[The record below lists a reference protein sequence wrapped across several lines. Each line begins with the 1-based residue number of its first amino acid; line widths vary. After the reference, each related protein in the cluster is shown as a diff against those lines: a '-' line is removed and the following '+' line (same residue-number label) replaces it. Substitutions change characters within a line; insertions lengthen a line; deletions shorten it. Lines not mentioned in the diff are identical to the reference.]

1 MIIIPA
7 RLESTRF
14 PNKVLCDIGGLPMV
28 VRTAL
33 NAKKVDEVIVAC
45 DDTRIQ
51 DVCKEYKIES
61 VLTSKDHTSGTD
73 RCAEAIRKL
82 DIAQDEIVINV
93 QADEPFLEQNVIV
106 TLQNLMKEKQPF
118 MASLAKVINK
128 EHITDSN
135 LVKVVCN
142 AKKEAIYFSRAPIPF
157 CRDEVCEALQNTP
170 YLGHLGLYGFF
181 ARTLEEFCSLP
192 KSPLEEIEK
201 LEQLRA
207 IYHKKSIAMAVV
219 QTQSVGIDT
228 LEDYEKAL
236 QYLTNNIEQ

>member
-73 RCAEAIRKL
+73 RCAEAI
-82 DIAQDEIVINV
+82 
-93 QADEPFLEQNVIV
+93 
-106 TLQNLMKEKQPF
+106 
-118 MASLAKVINK
+118 
-128 EHITDSN
+128 
-135 LVKVVCN
+135 
-142 AKKEAIYFSRAPIPF
+142 
-157 CRDEVCEALQNTP
+157 
-170 YLGHLGLYGFF
+170 
-181 ARTLEEFCSLP
+181 
-192 KSPLEEIEK
+192 
-201 LEQLRA
+201 
-207 IYHKKSIAMAVV
+207 
-219 QTQSVGIDT
+219 
-228 LEDYEKAL
+228 
-236 QYLTNNIEQ
+236 